1 MFSENVTLMRE
12 VTLKQREQARIKV
25 LNTVLEYH
33 LPIAQAAEVMGV
45 SERHTKRLLAAYRKE
60 GVAALAHGNR
70 GRRPHNAVPEEA
82 AAAVVRL
89 ASNGY
94 AGANHSHFTE
104 LLREREGIDLSR
116 PTVRRILVKAGIGSP
131 RSRRSQQHRF
141 RRKRMPQEG
150 MLIQV
155 DGSPHAWLEERGP
168 KFDLLLAVDDATGT
182 VAQAVFRTTEDTRGY
197 LVLLEGLVQQWGIP
211 LALYSDRHAAFKY
224 NARQGP
230 VLYESTQFATVMREL
245 GIQQIFVMSP
255 QAKGRVERMASTFQD
270 RLVTELR
277 LAGATNIEEAN
288 AVLQEYLPR
297 FNHQFAVAAEQAETA
312 YRPVPE
318 DLSLTETV
326 SIRHTR
332 KVARDNTVK
341 YQWRVLQLLPGAGRP
356 SYAGL
361 QVEVLERAD
370 RELLIRYQGKIVDFQ
385 EGDQRPSALWG
396 EGSGSFPSPVGSEVA
411 DGLAV
416 GHLDREQRKLLAAL
430 ESSVEKRAKARKA
443 SAQGKPVR
451 HQLIRTPT
459 STQQAR
465 WEAVQQARN
474 QGLSLRA
481 IARELGIARD
491 TVGKYLKAEKT
502 AQRQRA
508 GQGRSPGPGP
518 ITNGRRLTWVTF
530 SLDNNNILFEF
541 LVGSS

>member
-1 MFSENVTLMRE
+1 MRE
-12 VTLKQREQARIKV
+12 VTLKQREQARIQV
-25 LNTVLEYH
+25 LNTVLEH
-33 LPIAQAAEVMGV
+33 QLSTAQAAEIMGV

-60 GVAALAHGNR
+60 GPAALAHGNR
-70 GRRPHNAVPEEA
+70 GRRPHNAVPEAA
-82 AAAVVRL
+82 AAAVVKL

-116 PTVRRILVKAGIGSP
+116 PTVRRILVKAGMGSP

-155 DGSPHAWLEERGP
+155 DGSPHAWLGDRSE
-168 KFDLLLAVDDATGT
+168 KFVLLLAVDDATGV
-182 VAQAVFRTTEDTRGY
+182 VAQAIFHPTEDTRGY
-197 LVLLEGLVQQWGIP
+197 LVLLEGLVRQWGIP

-224 NARQGP
+224 NARQGT

-245 GIQQIFVMSP
+245 GIQQIFAMSP

-277 LAGATNIEEAN
+277 LAGATNMEEAN

-297 FNHQFAVAAEQAETA
+297 FNQRFAVAAEQPETA

-326 SIRHTR
+326 SIKHTR

-341 YQWRVLQLLPGAGRP
+341 YQWRVLQLLPGAERP

-361 QVEVLERAD
+361 RVEVLERAD
-370 RELLIRYQGKIVDFQ
+370 GELMLRYQGEMIDFQ
-385 EGDQRPSALWG
+385 EEVLRSPALWG
-396 EGSGSFPSPVGSEVA
+396 DGSGTFPTWEVPEIA
-411 DGLAV
+411 GELPA
-416 GHLDREQRKLLAAL
+416 GHLDRDQRKLLAAL
-430 ESSVEKRAKARKA
+430 ESSVEKRAKAKKA
-443 SAQGKPVR
+443 AAQAKPVR
-451 HQLIRTPT
+451 HQLKRTPT
-459 STQQAR
+459 ATQRAR
-465 WEAVQQARN
+465 WEAVHQAKS

-481 IARELGIARD
+481 IARELGMSRD
-491 TVGKYLKAEKT
+491 TVLKYARAENPPTKLLSAKERAKAEAL
-502 AQRQRA
+502 AQVQIA
-508 GQGRSPGPGP
+508 A
-518 ITNGRRLTWVTF
+518 
-530 SLDNNNILFEF
+530 D
-541 LVGSS
+541 